1 MIVAGARPLS
11 PTLLRTAVQS
21 ASVAGVAA
29 RVSIGVV
36 RHRSPRAHYR
46 VSRGG
51 PGVTSLYRADH
62 VDHNANAVHYGHRRP
77 PGASTTRRPETRPL
91 TGAPGDLTGAHG
103 STPTASRD
111 ASYLE
116 RWTPPACASRTAG
129 RVCARQADPKSETRP
144 PRGLRPTPH

>member
-36 RHRSPRAHYR
+36 RHRSPRAH
-46 VSRGG
+46 
-51 PGVTSLYRADH
+51 YRADH